1 MVLSRRM
8 FSSLVINCTFRSRLL
23 PLKVDNRISS
33 FYSDISVCCTTI
45 VTYLNNFVKTQQ
57 NVGGR
62 WLGERKHLW
71 LLGWLVLDVFSV
83 LENECSGQ
91 SWSVVPP
98 LGYGRNSV
106 KSDGFVRV
114 LLFLTAL
121 FLQKTQAMGIWGEK
135 CSAKTLVHNLS

>member
-1 MVLSRRM
+1 MS
-8 FSSLVINCTFRSRLL
+8 SSLVINCTVRSRLL

-33 FYSDISVCCTTI
+33 FYCDISVCCTTI

-71 LLGWLVLDVFSV
+71 LLGWLVLDVFSI

-98 LGYGRNSV
+98 LGYGRNTKMSNLIDLSGV
-106 KSDGFVRV
+106 YCS
-114 LLFLTAL
+114 LLLYFYRKHRQWE
-121 FLQKTQAMGIWGEK
+121 FGEK
-135 CSAKTLVHNLS
+135 SVQQRHWCTIWARVH